1 MLTLSKLYKIE
12 WRINDELVNI
22 FNATNPRPIDVT
34 EKWIEYLRENI
45 CKEGSLTPVI
55 VK

>member
-1 MLTLSKLYKIE
+1 MRTLNKLYKIE
-12 WRINDELVNI
+12 WRINDELVET
-22 FNATNPRPIDVT
+22 FNAINPRPITVT
-34 EKWIEYLRENI
+34 EKWIDYLYEYI